1 MKLTVKNISF
11 SYNGKPVLKDIDFAV
26 KKGEIL
32 AILGKNGSGKSTL
45 IKNINNM
52 LIPKKGVVCIDTDMV
67 KSLKTQEIA
76 QKISYMPQKTEGVS
90 TSVFESILLGRKPHI
105 RWDMTEKD
113 YEITDNIIKLL
124 EFEDFVTRDTT
135 KLSGGEFQKMLIA
148 RALVQEPEILL
159 LDEPINHLDV
169 KNQLEVMHII
179 THATKKLDMTTI
191 IVMHDLNMAMRF
203 ATKFLML
210 KKGEIVAFGGKEVI
224 SPENIKKVYDV
235 NAIITE
241 VEGVPLVALV

>member
-1 MKLTVKNISF
+1 MKLKVQNISF
-11 SYNGKPVLKDIDFAV
+11 SYNGKPVLKDVDFAV
-26 KKGEIL
+26 KKGDIL

-52 LIPKKGVVCIDTDMV
+52 LTPKKGVVFIDSDMI
-67 KSLKTQEIA
+67 KTLKTQEIA
-76 QKISYMPQKTEGVS
+76 RKIAYMPQKTEGVS
-90 TSVFESILLGRKPHI
+90 TTVFESILLGRKPHI
-105 RWDMTEKD
+105 RWDMTEND
-113 YEITDNIIKLL
+113 YKVADNIIKLL
-124 EFEDFVTRDTT
+124 EFEDFASRDTS

-169 KNQLEVMHII
+169 KNQLEVMGII
-179 THATKKLDMTTI
+179 RDATKKLDMTTI

-203 ATKFLML
+203 ATQFLML
-210 KKGEIVAFGGKEVI
+210 KKGEIIAFGGKEVI
-224 SPENIKKVYDV
+224 TPVNIKKVYDI

-241 VEGVPLVALV
+241 VEGVPIVAPV